1 MARSAILVPFGSM
14 HSLAKVKRSSSKE
27 IIYFYCHE
35 QDELDEEDD
44 DISEEEDPKF
54 QPDTACEYRKLITI
68 HAGKPKGHLRDALKV
83 DPNKCRRLSLSETQL
98 SKATISHGADII
110 R

>member
-1 MARSAILVPFGSM
+1 M
-14 HSLAKVKRSSSKE
+14 HSLAKVKTSFSKE
-27 IIYFYCHE
+27 IHNFYCDE
-35 QDELDEEDD
+35 QDDVDEEDD
-44 DISEEEDPKF
+44 DESEEEDPKF

-83 DPNKCRRLSLSETQL
+83 DPDKVRRLSLSETQL